1 MQAEQGERSKV
12 VGTFTKKL
20 ETTNISN
27 LNVHME
33 ALETKTNQTHLSGLD
48 DRKCLK
54 SGLNY
59 LL

>member
-33 ALETKTNQTHLSGLD
+33 ALETKTNQTHLRGVD
-48 DRKCLK
+48 DRKWLNSGLK
-54 SGLNY
+54 SVI
-59 LL
+59 